1 MRPVDPVML
10 KRLPSLAH
18 YLRRCGATA
27 IIAAVLI
34 VAQAAALATAVSAA
48 VTDGF
53 ASPTARSGL
62 LWFAIAVAARAG
74 LSWWQGISAARGAA
88 AVKTQLRSRLFTAA
102 KPGWVGGRRTGEAV
116 TLATRGVDGLDA
128 YLTGYLPQ
136 LCLAAT
142 VPLAVIVVLAFNDL
156 ASLIVVLVTIPL
168 MPIFGILIGWHT
180 KDKTDRQWR
189 RLQHLGGHFLDAIAG
204 LSTSRVF
211 GRAGHAAS
219 QVRDTA
225 DRYRSATMGTLRI
238 AFLSAL
244 ALELIAT
251 VSVALV
257 AVPIGLQL
265 VNGSMDLPTAFLIL
279 LLVPEVYLPLRAM
292 GTQFHAAQE
301 GLAATR
307 DAFRLTD
314 ESTAMSEEDSRMDLS
329 PTDDSAGKTDVDEH
343 RPPDSTGDR
352 LRPDGDV
359 DGSSP
364 RSAPAGYP
372 QDEGYPQA
380 TGYPQGPVS
389 ELDTPSV
396 ARDRI
401 KIGEE
406 DGGPLDNPVGG
417 SMLRPD
423 SAAILSFTGVSVRYP
438 DRDESALAGFSGRVY
453 AGQRVALVGPSGA
466 GKSTLLN
473 ALLGF
478 APLTEGDIRFADEH
492 RVAGQPA
499 PETWLRHITWVPQR
513 AHLFAM
519 SVADNIRLGQP
530 EAGIEEVREAAEA
543 AFATEFISRLP
554 NGFDTP
560 LGDEGFGL
568 SAGQRRRIAIARAF
582 LRLRV
587 LDCPLVLLDEPTANL
602 DLHSETRVA
611 EATAELLAG
620 RTAILVAHR
629 SAMVDDVD
637 QVWRIADGA
646 LKSME
651 KRSAVGAVR

>member
-1 MRPVDPVML
+1 ML
-10 KRLPSLAH
+10 KRVPSLAR
-18 YLRRCGATA
+18 YLRRCTVTA
-27 IIAAVLI
+27 IIAAALI

-48 VTDGF
+48 VIDGA
-53 ASPTARSGL
+53 ASSTVRNGL
-62 LWFAIAVAARAG
+62 LWFAVAVAARAG
-74 LSWWQGISAARGAA
+74 LSWWQGNSAARGAA
-88 AVKTQLRSRLFTAA
+88 TVKTHLRHRLFNAA

-211 GRAGHAAS
+211 GRAGHAAA

-225 DRYRSATMGTLRI
+225 DHYRSATMGTLRI

-244 ALELIAT
+244 ALELVAT

-314 ESTAMSEEDSRMDLS
+314 EPDPSEKDSRMDLS
-329 PTDDSAGKTDVDEH
+329 ATYHSTDVDK
-343 RPPDSTGDR
+343 DSSTVPTEVA
-352 LRPDGDV
+352 PDGRGTEPDAAAV
-359 DGSSP
+359 SSP
-364 RSAPAGYP
+364 AAVSASAS
-372 QDEGYPQA
+372 
-380 TGYPQGPVS
+380 TGYPQPGGYPQGRET
-389 ELDTPSV
+389 ELDTPRV
-396 ARDRI
+396 AQDRL
-401 KIGEE
+401 KVGEE
-406 DGGPLDNPVGG
+406 DGGPLDRHTGHLIDRTALLGFN
-417 SMLRPD
+417 
-423 SAAILSFTGVSVRYP
+423 GVSVRYP
-438 DRDESALAGFSGRVY
+438 ERDESALIDLSGRVH

-478 APLTEGDIRFADEH
+478 APLTGGEIRFADEH
-492 RVAGQPA
+492 RAAGQTA
-499 PETWLRHITWVPQR
+499 PESWLRNITWVPQR

-530 EAGIEEVREAAEA
+530 DAGIDQVREAAEA
-543 AFATEFISRLP
+543 AFATEFITRLP
-554 NGFDTP
+554 DGFDTA

-582 LRLRV
+582 LRMRI

-611 EATAELLAG
+611 EATAELLSG

-637 QVWRIADGA
+637 QVWRIADGRLVA
-646 LKSME
+646 VE
-651 KRSAVGAVR
+651 KRSTAGVLR